1 MYELQNQMY
10 LEKSNIYQYKQCKNC
25 NYTVIDYGKPYEIL
39 MTPKLQNQNSALFI
53 ICTQPSEKELR
64 DLFRLIIKYY
74 QQKYNIQYLFTL
86 TKDDNIP
93 RVKEKL
99 LMENEQYKDMLVFN
113 HTNNYQN
120 LALTVLLTYHY
131 INQINLNFK
140 YIVKTDADCAI
151 NIDLLMKLL
160 YQQELLRKSEVYIG
174 DCFKSTFSN
183 KHPKHYVPREI
194 VSENPV
200 VESVARGGLYIL
212 SSNMIPRILISTRHL
227 PFLTHQEDLTVG
239 RALNRLGYKCENMY
253 KKWISRYGCK
263 SYCEK
268 YIMIHPQYKKD
279 EIYAYYNI
287 FLRNITQYHVFY
299 SII

>member
-1 MYELQNQMY
+1 M
-10 LEKSNIYQYKQCKNC
+10 EKSNIYQYKQCKNC

-39 MTPKLQNQNSALFI
+39 MKPELLNQNSTLFI

-93 RVKEKL
+93 RVKEIL

-113 HTNNYQN
+113 HTNSYHN

-131 INQINLNFK
+131 INQINLSLK

-160 YQQELLRKSEVYIG
+160 YQQEILNKSEVYIG

-194 VSENPV
+194 VSENPI

-239 RALNRLGYKCENMY
+239 RALNRLGYKCENIY
-253 KKWISRYGCK
+253 EKWISRHGCK
-263 SYCEK
+263 LNCK
-268 YIMIHPQYKKD
+268 DYIMIHPQYKSEETYK
-279 EIYAYYNI
+279 YYTI
-287 FLRNITQYHVFY
+287 LLGK
-299 SII
+299 